1 MLVDTVD
8 FRQEVG
14 MANRVERAAFWRA
27 HVEGWRESALTQ
39 AAYCAE
45 QGVSAKSLAYWLRRF
60 RREGLAQSEPLTL
73 VAVRPIVAAE
83 PVSRS
88 NPALSLHSCAGWHL
102 EFGALPSA
110 AWLAEL
116 LAQGTGR

>member
-1 MLVDTVD
+1 
-8 FRQEVG
+8 
-14 MANRVERAAFWRA
+14 MASRSEREAFWQS
-27 HVEGWRESALTQ
+27 HVDAWRRSGQTQ
-39 AAYCAE
+39 AAYCVE

-60 RREGLAQSEPLTL
+60 RREGFESPEPLTL
-73 VAVRPIVAAE
+73 VAVRPAID
-83 PVSRS
+83 SRS
-88 NPALSLHSCAGWHL
+88 AGASGPALSLHSSAGWRL